1 MDLEKVR
8 TKLEAAGAEIET
20 LEAGDSRALV
30 IRRVPEKARLES
42 VSADGNLW
50 IVEGEVAPLL
60 EGGASVAEKGTLI
73 LGGER
78 FPVIRV
84 SAPSIR
90 PLDVKVPE
98 GPGNLKARA
107 EWFEKRSGPKI

>member
-30 IRRVPEKARLES
+30 VLRVPEKARLES
-42 VSADGNLW
+42 ISADGNLW

-78 FPVIRV
+78 IPVIRI
-84 SAPSIR
+84 SALSIR